1 MNIVAHNLTAINAQ
15 RQFGINLKSKTKS
28 TEKLSSGYK
37 INRAA
42 DDAAGLAI
50 SEKMRRQIRGL
61 KQGVEN
67 TQDGVSLCQ
76 VADGALAEV
85 NDMLHRISELSV
97 QSANGTNSDQ
107 DRQYI
112 QEEVCQILQEI
123 DRIGDTTTFNERR
136 LFSQVADG
144 TDANTAAGMTR
155 EQAIRELKNGS
166 FSVGTKDVAIDGKTI
181 TQDTIKRLASAYS
194 TEYLWYH
201 YGEIY
206 KDAAK
211 KAEVTNTFQQM
222 AVNIKSYMIGQGYG
236 SNGSQRYTQNQIDSM
251 SKLISDHI
259 TKLATNQ
266 YTDYD
271 IAMTEFGKE
280 EKTAGFGIGTGFPLP
295 AQINNLAQ
303 LATAYY
309 TKYNSLGD
317 LNSAISNQAGMAA
330 STATQLLKD
339 QFDETF
345 VDTKLWSIAFPY
357 NDSVEDPIKRYIAL
371 AGVQEGKLVTPDQTE
386 TLNVWIQSGC
396 EAGVGMYVTID
407 AMDTDILGIRKLNV
421 STVAGAE
428 CAMDSVKGALQKVS
442 ANRAKIGAQQNRL
455 EHTIANEENIV
466 ENTTAAESRI
476 RDTDMAEEMVK
487 YSKDNILEQVGYAM
501 MAQANQSNEGVL
513 ALLR

>member
-15 RQFGINLKSKTKS
+15 RQFGINSKSKTKT

-85 NDMLHRISELSV
+85 NDMLHRITELSV
-97 QSANGTNSDQ
+97 KSANGTNSDE

-112 QEEVCQILQEI
+112 QEEVSQILQEI
-123 DRIGDTTTFNERR
+123 DRIGETTTFNERR
-136 LFSQVADG
+136 LFTQEADG
-144 TDANTAAGMTR
+144 TDTSAAVGMTR

-166 FSVGTKDVAIDGKTI
+166 FSIGTKDAEIDGKTI

-206 KDAAK
+206 KDTAK
-211 KAEVTNTFQQM
+211 RAEVTSTFQQM

-259 TKLATNQ
+259 TNLAKNQ
-266 YTDYD
+266 YNDYNT
-271 IAMTEFGKE
+271 AMTEFGRE
-280 EKTAGFGIGTGFPLP
+280 ENNAGFGIGTGLPLP
-295 AQINNLAQ
+295 SQINNLAQ
-303 LATAYY
+303 LATEYY
-309 TKYNSLGD
+309 TKGNVLSVSD
-317 LNSAISNQAGMAA
+317 STISNQAGMAV
-330 STATQLLKD
+330 STAKQLLKD

-386 TLNVWIQSGC
+386 TLKVWIQSGC

-428 CAMDSVKGALQKVS
+428 CAMNSVKGALQKVS
-442 ANRAKIGAQQNRL
+442 ANRA
-455 EHTIANEENIV
+455 
-466 ENTTAAESRI
+466 AAESQI
-476 RDTDMAEEMVK
+476 RDTDMAKEMVK

-501 MAQANQSNEGVL
+501 MAQANQSNAGVL
-513 ALLR
+513 ALLK